1 MHVRSAAKNQEYRV
15 LFTGFQ
21 SDGSGKFTL
30 TGDVAVVVALL
41 LSKRDFIGINSL
53 DSCVW
58 WTAAD

>member
-53 DSCVW
+53 DSCV
-58 WTAAD
+58 